1 MFLSFGC
8 AVGNVEFLVPR
19 PGIEPLPPA
28 LEVWHFNLWT
38 SRESPSVLFFISAV
52 PPSLLRK
59 LAPLGSPTEV
69 RSEVW

>member
-28 LEVWHFNLWT
+28 LEVWHFNPWT

-52 PPSLLRK
+52 PLSLLRK
-59 LAPLGSPTEV
+59 SAPLGGPTEV
-69 RSEVW
+69 HVQ